1 MDLRMTKRALL
12 VGSNFS
18 AVPLLF
24 ALKRRGLH
32 ISVCGNRP
40 DEPCHAHADQSH
52 FIDYSDPNA
61 LLSLVENG
69 DFDFIVPTG
78 NDVAYMS
85 TTFVAGKLGFPR
97 FDPMETATI
106 IHTKQAFRRFT
117 ERNDIPAPRS
127 VRLQGDSPIET
138 GALRYPLLV
147 KPSDSFSGRGVT
159 KIFDRTKLA
168 AAVADARRNSRSAEV
183 VIEEFIEGSL
193 HSHSAFIKD
202 QEIAFDVFVDEYC
215 TVYPYQVDSSNHP
228 SRLFETVR
236 SKTRAI
242 MARVVKLLRLQ
253 DGLIHTQFL
262 SNGDDVWIIECMRR
276 CPGDLYGSLVDQSL
290 GIDYADLVITLL
302 LGEAFSVT
310 PRFEPPLFFGR
321 HTITSDTPST
331 PFSFS
336 HSIPSSDVRIAQLKT
351 TGKPMNSAPFDKLAI
366 LYARFETRDEML
378 KVTPDFKT
386 FISLQTMQGDLA

>member
-1 MDLRMTKRALL
+1 M
-12 VGSNFS
+12 
-18 AVPLLF
+18 
-24 ALKRRGLH
+24 
-32 ISVCGNRP
+32 
-40 DEPCHAHADQSH
+40 
-52 FIDYSDPNA
+52 DYSDPNA

-97 FDPMETATI
+97 FDSMETATI

-127 VRLQGDSPIET
+127 VRLQGDAPPIET

-159 KIFDRTKLA
+159 KVFDRTELA

-228 SRLFETVR
+228 SRLCETVR

-242 MARVVKLLRLQ
+242 MARVVKLLRLE

-336 HSIPSSDVRIAQLKT
+336 HFIPSSDVRIAQLKT
-351 TGKPMNSAPFDKLAI
+351 TGKPMNAAPFDKLAI

-386 FISLQTMQGDLA
+386 FISLQTLQGDLA